1 MLLALTL
8 LLLHDPE
15 GADVVINSK
24 LITTLRGPRGSEAKN
39 FTAKAQCM
47 INTSDGKFVTVT
59 ETCATVRRLM
69 EAPDDNAPR

>member
-1 MLLALTL
+1 MTLLAVAL

-15 GADVVINSK
+15 GADVVVNPK
-24 LITTLRGPRGSEAKN
+24 LITSLRAPRSSESKN
-39 FTAKAQCM
+39 FTSKARCM

-69 EAPDDNAPR
+69 EPPP